1 MCGAGVSARRS
12 VVGNTNRPGRIVA
25 DRSKDWTA
33 TDLSRVALHPVSQMK
48 IAVAHNTY
56 QQPGGED
63 IVFAQECELLKRYG
77 HTVITYTRSNHD
89 IKDSSLADRLT
100 LVKKTIWGSDTRREF
115 ADLIR
120 LQRPD
125 LVHVHNT
132 FMSISPS
139 IYSACQEAN
148 IPVVQTLHNYRLFCS
163 AATLFRNGQVCEECV
178 DHSLW
183 RGVRYGCYRNSRAA
197 TATVAL
203 MLATHRTMGTW
214 VRNVDCYIALT
225 EFARQKSI
233 ASGLPGSKIFVKP
246 NFIASDP
253 GPSTEVRRYALL
265 VGRLSPEKGIKTLVS
280 AWQRLQNPVPL
291 QIIGDGP
298 MRAGLEAEVESRFPS
313 VRFRGQLPRE
323 QTLKAMKGARFL
335 IFPSVWYEGFPMI
348 IAEAFAC
355 GVPVICSHLG
365 SMREIVD
372 DRRTG
377 LHFQA
382 GDDEDLAAKVEWAW
396 AHPEQMAEMGR
407 AARREY
413 ETHYT
418 AERNYSLLMD
428 IYHGAVAAH
437 G

>member
-1 MCGAGVSARRS
+1 MSGAG
-12 VVGNTNRPGRIVA
+12 NTHRPVIRKSDLQRRIVRE
-25 DRSKDWTA
+25 RSENWQTQG
-33 TDLSRVALHPVSQMK
+33 LSRVALRAVSLMK
-48 IAVAHNTY
+48 IAIAHNTY

-63 IVFAQECELLKRYG
+63 IVFAQECELLTRYG
-77 HTVITYTRSNHD
+77 HTIITYTRSNHQ
-89 IKDSSLADRLT
+89 IKDSSLVDRLT
-100 LVKKTIWGSDTRREF
+100 LVKKTIWESDTRKEF

-120 LQRPD
+120 RERPD

-139 IYSACQEAN
+139 IYSVCQDAN

-163 AATLFRNGQVCEECV
+163 AATLFRDGQVCEECV

-183 RGVRYGCYRNSRAA
+183 RGVRYGCYRNSHAA

-203 MLATHRTMGTW
+203 MLAAHRTMGTW
-214 VRNVDCYIALT
+214 ARNVDCYIALT
-225 EFARQKSI
+225 EFARRKSI
-233 ASGLPGSKIFVKP
+233 ASGLPGSKVFVKP

-253 GPSTEVRRYALL
+253 GINTEDRRHALL
-265 VGRLSPEKGIKTLVS
+265 VGRLSPEKGVKTLVS
-280 AWQRLQNPVPL
+280 AWQRLQNPIPL

-298 MRAGLEAEVESRFPS
+298 MRASLQAEVESRFPS
-313 VRFRGQLPRE
+313 VQIRGQLTRE
-323 QTLKAMKGARFL
+323 QTLKALKGARFL

-365 SMREIVD
+365 SMMEIVD

-377 LHFQA
+377 LHFQV
-382 GDDEDLAAKVEWAW
+382 GDAEDLAEKVEWAW

-413 ETHYT
+413 EARYT